1 MSFQLASAALDQ
13 VDTWR
18 RDYGFALWTWS
29 LFFQKVLPS
38 FLLFSF
44 VFCLL
49 FYVANTGSMLWAS
62 QFSGVG
68 GTGEVSIR
76 RHWGSAPPGQQG
88 ALRVEGWRASLL
100 SRACSAASEPRIS
113 SIPS

>member
-1 MSFQLASAALDQ
+1 MVTELKRLQIVFSAGERCSRSGGHLAQGLWLCLVDVVSFFPETSP
-13 VDTWR
+13 
-18 RDYGFALWTWS
+18 F
-29 LFFQKVLPS
+29 
-38 FLLFSF
+38 FSF

-88 ALRVEGWRASLL
+88 ALRVEG
-100 SRACSAASEPRIS
+100 
-113 SIPS
+113 